1 MHTKRQKRLLASNR
15 ALAIP
20 VTYLILFVSL
30 TAIISITYSFA
41 IIKIGSRTAAL
52 KTSIAKQNMQTLD
65 NAITSTAWSFGA
77 SETVYMEDCGGTFK
91 TDPAAKSLTINITDE
106 LTFSET
112 VFNSSIGKA
121 FYELE
126 PSENYY
132 DGLYIRGD
140 SRTIVNESAL
150 TLTQLYFGAGANT
163 KELTLCYR
171 PFATYANIGAENG
184 KPLNLIRVYI
194 INLNASQVLNL
205 KGKFYL
211 KVTSI
216 NVTTITRQ
224 YAFEN
229 DVSYLALTAE
239 MDGAARTVRL
249 PVSSNTEGAVVN
261 LEIVVCSV
269 EVQRVMV

>member
-1 MHTKRQKRLLASNR
+1 MHKKHLKRLLASNR

-52 KTSIAKQNMQTLD
+52 KTSIAKQNMQALD
-65 NAITSTAWSFGA
+65 NAILSVAWSFGA

-91 TDPAAKSLTINITDE
+91 TDPTAKSLTINITDE
-106 LTFSET
+106 LAFSET
-112 VFNSSIGKA
+112 VFNSTIGKA
-121 FYELE
+121 YYELE

-132 DGLYIRGD
+132 DGLYVRGD

-150 TLTQLYFGAGANT
+150 TLTQLYFGASANA

-171 PFATYANIGAENG
+171 PFATSTNIGTENG
-184 KPLNLIRVYI
+184 KPLNLIRIYI
-194 INLNASQVLNL
+194 INLNAPQALTL

-211 KVTSI
+211 KVTST
-216 NVTTITRQ
+216 NVTTTVRQ
-224 YAFEN
+224 YTFEN
-229 DVSYLALTAE
+229 AFSHLALKAE
-239 MDGAARTVRL
+239 MDGTATTIRL
-249 PVSSNTEGAVVN
+249 PVSRNAEGAVVN
-261 LEIVVCSV
+261 LEIVVCNI
-269 EVQRVMV
+269 EVQRAGV

>member
-1 MHTKRQKRLLASNR
+1 MRTKRLKRLLASNR

-41 IIKIGSRTAAL
+41 IIRIGSRTAAL
-52 KTSIAKQNMQTLD
+52 KTSIAKQNMQALD
-65 NAITSTAWSFGA
+65 NAITATAWSFGA

-91 TDPAAKSLTINITDE
+91 TDPAAKSLTINVTDG
-106 LTFSET
+106 LAFSET
-112 VFNSSIGKA
+112 VFNTSVGKI

-132 DGLYIRGD
+132 DGLYVRGD

-150 TLTQLYFGAGANT
+150 TLTQLYFGAGANA

-171 PFATYANIGAENG
+171 PFATSANIGTENG
-184 KPLNLIRVYI
+184 KPLNLVRVYI
-194 INLNASQVLNL
+194 INLNASQTLNL

-211 KVTSI
+211 KITSI
-216 NVTTITRQ
+216 NITTVTRQ
-224 YAFEN
+224 YTFDNAI
-229 DVSYLALTAE
+229 SYLALTAE
-239 MDGAARTVRL
+239 IDGAATTVRL
-249 PVSSNTEGAVVN
+249 PVSSSTEGAAAH
-261 LEIVVCSV
+261 LEIVVCNV
-269 EVQRVMV
+269 EIKKVTV

>member
-1 MHTKRQKRLLASNR
+1 MLTKRPKRLLSSNR

-20 VTYLILFVSL
+20 LTYLILFVSL
-30 TAIISITYSFA
+30 TAITSITYSFA

-52 KTSIAKQNMQTLD
+52 KTSIAKQNMQALD

-77 SETVYMEDCGGTFK
+77 SETVYIEDCGGTFK
-91 TDPAAKSLTINITDE
+91 IEPTAKSLTINITDE
-106 LTFSET
+106 LALSEI
-112 VFNSSIGKA
+112 VFNSSVGKI

-132 DGLYIRGD
+132 DGLYVRGD

-150 TLTQLYFGAGANT
+150 TLTQLYFGAGAST

-171 PFATYANIGAENG
+171 PFATSAIIGTENG

-194 INLNASQVLNL
+194 INLNTSQTLSL
-205 KGKFYL
+205 KGKFHL

-224 YAFEN
+224 YTFDNAL
-229 DVSYLALTAE
+229 SYLTLKAE
-239 MDGAARTVRL
+239 VDGAATTVRL
-249 PVSSNTEGAVVN
+249 QVSSSTEGAAVN
-261 LEIVVCSV
+261 LEIVVCNISV
-269 EVQRVMV
+269 QKVNA

>member
-1 MHTKRQKRLLASNR
+1 MHTKRLKRLLASNR

-20 VTYLILFVSL
+20 LTYLILFVSL

-52 KTSIAKQNMQTLD
+52 KTSIAKQNMQVLD
-65 NAITSTAWSFGA
+65 NAILSVLWSFGA
-77 SETVYMEDCGGTFK
+77 SETVYMEDCRGTFK
-91 TDPAAKSLTINITDE
+91 TEPTAKSLTINITDE
-106 LTFSET
+106 LAFSEI
-112 VFNSSIGKA
+112 VFNSPIGKA
-121 FYELE
+121 CYELE

-132 DGLYIRGD
+132 DGLYVRGD

-150 TLTQLYFGAGANT
+150 SLTQIYFGAGANT

-171 PFATYANIGAENG
+171 PFATSATIGTENG

-194 INLNASQVLNL
+194 INLNASQTLSL

-224 YAFEN
+224 YTFDDAL
-229 DVSYLALTAE
+229 SYLTLKAE
-239 MDGAARTVRL
+239 VDGAATTVRL
-249 PVSSNTEGAVVN
+249 PVSSSTEGAAVN
-261 LEIVVCSV
+261 LEIVVCNVS
-269 EVQRVMV
+269 VQRVNV